1 MFRKCIAELIGTMTL
16 VLIGCG
22 SAMMLLDP
30 AYGTLPYLIVALAF
44 GLAIII
50 IAYAIGNISGAH
62 VNPAVSIG
70 AYLSNRIS
78 AKELLGYIISQT
90 IGAIIGSALLSVLF
104 SIAGKTDQTGAFGA
118 NALPTTTALVP
129 AAIPALLVEIILTF
143 LFVLCVLGAT
153 DEKRGDT
160 SKAGIIIGL
169 ALTAVHILGI
179 GFTGTS
185 VNPARSIGP
194 AIFASANGNLQP
206 IKDLWVFIVGPVIGA
221 CLASAVY
228 SFLNTQETEKKDET
242 DDDKIILIDK
252 DENDIENNID
262 DNVKHISNESIPN
275 HVTSK
280 DNNNKNIKQ
289 EIAIGSDQIN
299 TKDDPN
305 VVITTN

>member
-70 AYLSNRIS
+70 AYLSNQIS

-118 NALPTTTALVP
+118 NALPTATALVP
-129 AAIPALLVEIILTF
+129 AAIPALLIEIILTF

-206 IKDLWVFIVGPVIGA
+206 IKDIWVFIIGPIIGA

-228 SFLNTQETEKKDET
+228 TFLNTSDTEKQTKADDE
-242 DDDKIILIDK
+242 ILII
-252 DENDIENNID
+252 DENEDDINDTIKNPNSNNADTPESTNDLTEN
-262 DNVKHISNESIPN
+262 
-275 HVTSK
+275 T
-280 DNNNKNIKQ
+280 
-289 EIAIGSDQIN
+289 
-299 TKDDPN
+299 
-305 VVITTN
+305 